1 MFTCSSSRPSGCFS
15 VPTTGHCSPGDWI
28 VPSKIKW
35 DLTNGPLRKLRSS
48 YSILRFRGLFSGSC
62 WRFLG
67 IDSPCWECCFS
78 YTLVLTDQ
86 EIGYCT
92 FPQKFNPDLWSKKMD
107 KLNLVICC
115 TISSHIS
122 YHIISYHIMSC
133 HVISYHT
140 IEHIMAS
147 DKTILLLL
155 PNPSPWYGRKQEA
168 PIIAVVAWRFFSRH
182 PGRRFCVSKRQPQTL
197 RQGTS
202 PCLEPNW
209 PLFWGVDLLFY
220 GSNLPKYRSFGF

>member
-122 YHIISYHIMSC
+122 YHIISYHVMSC
-133 HVISYHT
+133 HIISYHCT
-140 IEHIMAS
+140 YHGIWQ
-147 DKTILLLL
+147 
-155 PNPSPWYGRKQEA
+155 NYF
-168 PIIAVVAWRFFSRH
+168 VVASKPFSLIRAKTGGAYHSCCGLTIFFPT
-182 PGRRFCVSKRQPQTL
+182 PGKEILCEQKTTPNTPARDFPLPRTQLTSFLGGWPSILWVKPSKI
-197 RQGTS
+197 
-202 PCLEPNW
+202 
-209 PLFWGVDLLFY
+209 
-220 GSNLPKYRSFGF
+220 